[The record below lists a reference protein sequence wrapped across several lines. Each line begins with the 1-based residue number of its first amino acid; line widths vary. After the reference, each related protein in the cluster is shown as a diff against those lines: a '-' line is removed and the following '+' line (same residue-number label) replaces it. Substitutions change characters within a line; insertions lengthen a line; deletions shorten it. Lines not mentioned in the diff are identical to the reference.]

1 LQFSVSGIRGRQR
14 RTVAYPMPALGRG
27 RYTVGPTEVSATDP
41 FGLVVADSRSSDT
54 AELVIRPQRQQLA
67 PLNLPMAWRDGGS
80 TTSHSVGSGGS
91 DDASVREYRYG
102 DDLRKVHWRSSART
116 GGLMVRQE
124 ERPWH
129 GNSLVL
135 LDTRVTAYPT
145 PSTSDQHR
153 ANDNRVGHP
162 ANTAFEWAV
171 SAAASISCHLAE
183 CGRRVALVGGSGQ
196 AAHNDVS
203 PMLDLLADTRPANRA
218 DLEPLADAL
227 GGLGRDSSVFAILAG
242 HDRAV
247 LSDLAARGRAPGSA
261 VALLLQPW
269 TFITG
274 SPTIVPAAGAQHGSV
289 PTASSSSSQLGPSV
303 NAGEAEWLLIAEAL
317 RSNGWRVV
325 AVAAGDELTTLWPE
339 LLASARVSR

>member
-1 LQFSVSGIRGRQR
+1 
-14 RTVAYPMPALGRG
+14 MPLLGRG
-27 RYTVGPTEVSATDP
+27 RYTVGPTDISATDP
-41 FGLVVADSRSSDT
+41 FGLVIADSRSSDT
-54 AELVIRPQRQQLA
+54 AELVIRPRRQQLA
-67 PLNLPMAWRDGGS
+67 PLTLPMAWRDGGS

-91 DDASVREYRYG
+91 DDASVREYRHG

-145 PSTSDQHR
+145 LTGGHSPAASQHGR
-153 ANDNRVGHP
+153 GDSERVTGGS
-162 ANTAFEWAV
+162 AFEWAV

-183 CGRRVALVGGSGQ
+183 RGRPVVLVGGSGQ

-203 PMLDLLADTRPANRA
+203 PMLDLLADTRLANRA
-218 DLEPLADAL
+218 DLGPLTDAL

-242 HDRAV
+242 YDRAV

-261 VALLLQPW
+261 VVLLLQPW
-269 TFITG
+269 TFATRNPNAVLHAG
-274 SPTIVPAAGAQHGSV
+274 AEQVPAASTSSHSADQLD
-289 PTASSSSSQLGPSV
+289 PTH
-303 NAGEAEWLLIAEAL
+303 NAGEAEWLMIAETL

-325 AVAAGDELTTLWPE
+325 PVAAGAELTDLWPE
-339 LLASARVSR
+339 LLASARLGR